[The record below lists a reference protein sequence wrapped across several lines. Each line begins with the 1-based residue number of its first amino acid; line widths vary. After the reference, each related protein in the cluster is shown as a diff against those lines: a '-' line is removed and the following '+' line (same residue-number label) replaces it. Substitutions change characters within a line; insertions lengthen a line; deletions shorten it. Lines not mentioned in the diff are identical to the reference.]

1 MAMRVLMVSDVYFPR
16 INGVSTS
23 IETFCNDLAA
33 QDIDVTLIAP
43 DYPQEAASNSG
54 NSGNPSNPSSKAQ
67 RVPSRKVPF
76 DPEDRLMHWKP
87 LLAQLQ
93 TSGRDN
99 VDLIHIQ
106 TPFIAH
112 YAGVRAKAMFGVPAI
127 ATYHTHFEEYI
138 HHYLPVMPR
147 PLLRA
152 AARTLARS
160 QCNELDAV
168 VVPSQIMRDT
178 LDDYGVT
185 APMHVLPTG
194 IPISQFAGGD
204 GKAFRRLHGIAID
217 TPLALYVGR
226 VAHEKNIG
234 FLLDAAKQ
242 IAASLPGFI
251 LMVAGEGPALPALR
265 RQAAALGIEA
275 NVRFV
280 GYLDR
285 ASALPDCYAAANVFV
300 FASKTETQGLVLL
313 EAMAAGIPVYAFAAM
328 GTCDIVGPQ
337 QGAIA
342 APDNVGEFAN
352 GLRQLLQDH
361 PRLMQMSQQ
370 ARQFAQSWSAPERAR
385 QLAALYHSLARH

>member
-1 MAMRVLMVSDVYFPR
+1 MHVLMLSDVYFPR

-23 IETFCNDLAA
+23 IETFRQDLAE
-33 QDIDVTLIAP
+33 QHIDVTLIAP
-43 DYPQEAASNSG
+43 HYPHGQ
-54 NSGNPSNPSSKAQ
+54 GNPAHVVH
-67 RVPSRKVPF
+67 RVASRRVPF

-87 LLAQLQ
+87 LLGKIKEA
-93 TSGRDN
+93 GRRD

-112 YAGVRAKAMFGVPAI
+112 YAGIRAKSMFGVPVI

-147 PLLRA
+147 PLLRS

-160 QCNELDAV
+160 QCNDLDAV
-168 VVPSQIMRDT
+168 VVPSSIMRET

-194 IPISQFAGGD
+194 IPISQFAGGN
-204 GKAFRRLHGIAID
+204 GPAFRKEHGIPVD

-234 FLLDAAKQ
+234 FLLDATKRV
-242 IAASLPGFI
+242 ASVRPDFI
-251 LMVAGEGPALPALR
+251 LMIAGEGPALPGLKR
-265 RQAAALGIEA
+265 MAATLGIA
-275 NVRFV
+275 PNVRFV

-285 ASALPDCYAAANVFV
+285 ARALPDCYAAANVFV
-300 FASKTETQGLVLL
+300 FTSKTETQGLVLL

-328 GTCDIVGPQ
+328 GTCDIINPQ
-337 QGAIA
+337 QGAIP
-342 APDNVGEFAN
+342 APDDVDAFAK
-352 GLRQLLQDH
+352 GLTQLLDDH
-361 PRLMQMSQQ
+361 PRLVHMSQR
-370 ARQFAQSWSAPERAR
+370 AKQFAQSWSAPERAR
-385 QLAALYHSLARH
+385 QLALLYRSLTTHQAR

>member
-1 MAMRVLMVSDVYFPR
+1 MHVLMLSDVYFPR

-23 IETFCNDLAA
+23 IETFRNDLAE
-33 QDIDVTLIAP
+33 QEIEVTLIAP
-43 DYPQEAASNSG
+43 LYPEQNGSHANAV
-54 NSGNPSNPSSKAQ
+54 Q
-67 RVPSRKVPF
+67 RVASRKVPF

-87 LLAQLQ
+87 LLGKIKEA
-93 TSGRDN
+93 GRRD

-112 YAGVRAKAMFGVPAI
+112 YAGIRAKAMFGVPVI

-147 PLLRA
+147 PLLRS

-160 QCNELDAV
+160 QCNDLDAV
-168 VVPSQIMRDT
+168 VVPSKIMLDT
-178 LDDYGVT
+178 LGDYGVT

-194 IPISQFAGGD
+194 IPISQFAGGN
-204 GKAFRRLHGIAID
+204 GPAFRKQHGIPID

-234 FLLDAAKQ
+234 FLLDAAKE
-242 IAASLPGFI
+242 IATQLPNFI
-251 LMVAGEGPALPALR
+251 LMIAGEGPALPGLKR
-265 RQAAALGIEA
+265 MAATLGIEA

-285 ASALPDCYAAANVFV
+285 AQALPDCYAAADVFV

-313 EAMAAGIPVYAFAAM
+313 EAMAAGIPVYAFASM
-328 GTCDIVGPQ
+328 GTCDIINPQ
-337 QGAIA
+337 QGAIP
-342 APDNVGEFAN
+342 APDDVNEFAK
-352 GLRQLLQDH
+352 GLVQLLGDH
-361 PRLMQMSQQ
+361 PRLAQMSQQ
-370 ARQFAQSWSAPERAR
+370 AKQFAQSWSAPERAR
-385 QLAALYHSLARH
+385 QLAMLYRSLTNQTS